1 VSFKKQVIRIP
12 VIGRIILMMVRFNMA
27 FSYFRRPLWDL
38 VKWVFNSRELAN
50 FTYDLEET
58 NRQYLAALIANV
70 NHIDHQQVLSFFRE
84 IEEDEALKQHVHSTV
99 VASDEAFLA
108 DPNVKFGR
116 RVGWYAFVRAAKPAI
131 VVETGVDKGLG
142 ACVLTSAIRR
152 NRQEGHGGY
161 YYGTDINPK
170 AGYLLSGELA
180 EYGEILYGD
189 SIESLEKMEHN
200 IDLFINDSDHS
211 AEYESREYE
220 TIASKLSGSAIILGD
235 NSHVSD
241 SLLNFSLEHGRQFLF
256 FSEKPT
262 DHWYPGA
269 GIGISLNR
277 QRADTDSG
285 PGSN

>member
-1 VSFKKQVIRIP
+1 MSFKKQVIRIP

-285 PGSN
+285 PGSS